1 MVVTNRAVN
10 EMLKPYFAQVK
21 LGQKSY
27 LEAKPDKEFLSN
39 LKKITDKITD
49 YKIEYGITLTSNDF
63 YEGQGRLDGMFCEY
77 SAEESKK
84 YKQSLKEA
92 GIYNIEM
99 EAVPFMAF
107 CSKTNFNY
115 GIINVVLVDR
125 FKEDQVK
132 LDLET
137 MIKFEQRPA
146 MLALEYIKQQL
157 EQN

>member
-1 MVVTNRAVN
+1 VVVTNRAVN

-92 GIYNIEM
+92 GIYKNSRM
-99 EAVPFMAF
+99 
-107 CSKTNFNY
+107 
-115 GIINVVLVDR
+115 
-125 FKEDQVK
+125 
-132 LDLET
+132 
-137 MIKFEQRPA
+137 
-146 MLALEYIKQQL
+146 
-157 EQN
+157 